1 MPGTFLN
8 YPFDEEI
15 FLMNW
20 MAAQDSVK
28 TALIDSG
35 AVVNDAEIARLIAN
49 GSAIYTLPFYKVL
62 GGTADNYDGTNNI
75 TVTAPE
81 GGSQSGVVYGRAH
94 AWKDQDFVHDF
105 GNGVNPTIQISQ
117 QVAKYWQKQRQNRLV
132 GILKA
137 IFAITDDST
146 DTWDEWQKHTLS
158 LALTAAGT
166 VSEANRVGAA
176 SAGAATQK
184 AVGDN
189 AGIFKLAV
197 MHSAVAQKLNEQQL
211 LSFRKY
217 TDPAGLERQLNIAD
231 WNGFTVIVD
240 DGVPHEANNTT
251 KVVDYTT
258 YLLGDGAIRFA
269 PAPVKNAVELGRERL
284 TNGGYDYLVTRF
296 RETIHPNGF
305 TFTMPAS
312 TLSPTDQQL
321 GTAANW
327 KLAGL
332 DPKCIAIARI
342 ISNV

>member
-20 MAAQDSVK
+20 MAAQDPVK

-62 GGTADNYDGTNNI
+62 GGTADNYDGTANI

-146 DTWDEWQKHTLS
+146 DIWDEWQKHTLS

-166 VSEANRVGAA
+166 VSDDNRVGAA
-176 SAGAATQK
+176 SAGTATQK

-217 TDPAGLERQLNIAD
+217 TDPAGIERHLNIAD
-231 WNGFTVIVD
+231 WNGYTVIVD
-240 DGVPHEANNTT
+240 DGVPHEVNNTS

-305 TFTMPAS
+305 TFKMPSS

-327 KLAGL
+327 SLAGL